1 MRGVISGEILP
12 PSPGM
17 SAMAEPSVSPRTANI
32 AAREQP
38 RSGSGPAQWAED
50 LAPISA
56 SDWSFDR
63 AAHLLERAGF
73 GGTPEDIA
81 RLAAMSPQAAVAALV
96 DYPAV
101 ANAHLAPFERSDVWD
116 QSLRD
121 FPVSR
126 VAATERAQKTGESM
140 GVRIKL
146 AGERRLQP
154 VVDRFF
160 YWLRATVLE
169 TRRLAHW
176 WADRMVATNRPLQE
190 KMALFWHGHFATG
203 EEKIR
208 DYRKME
214 QQLAL
219 FHHHATGSFRELL
232 VDVARDPAMLA
243 YLDAAQNVKGAPN
256 ENFARAL
263 MELFT
268 MVVGN
273 YSERDIREAARAFT
287 GWIDDDLAFK
297 VDVAKH
303 DDGQKTFLGRSGN
316 FDGLDILD
324 IILEQKVTADFIAGK
339 IYRFFVR
346 EELPLGLQA
355 QLGALL
361 RDNKYEIA
369 PLLRTLFLSHDFY
382 SAPSFGTRIKG
393 PVELVVSTYRKLGIR
408 QLPGIP
414 DLHTV
419 SRELG
424 QILLN
429 PPTVAGWAQ
438 GRSWITPGLLLA
450 RGNLARDIMFPD
462 IINFTDPNFSPG
474 REVRRVNDRIL
485 AGMEIGVA
493 TLEDGPAEG
502 GPAGG
507 GSMGGMD
514 GGEKTMANVI
524 AGAEDFNTRYGSLV
538 GWQEAVRRVKP
549 IPRAAA
555 QFDLA
560 RMVVAAGAKTTG
572 DAIDHL
578 LLRLLQVPVDAE
590 MRRTL
595 TEFLDRQLG
604 TSDLNQASTYLERPL
619 RLVAHLIM
627 SSPQFQLC

>member
-1 MRGVISGEILP
+1 
-12 PSPGM
+12 
-17 SAMAEPSVSPRTANI
+17 MAEPRLSPPPQWADDLSPISVSN
-32 AAREQP
+32 
-38 RSGSGPAQWAED
+38 
-50 LAPISA
+50 
-56 SDWSFDR
+56 WSFDR

-73 GGTPEDIA
+73 GGTPDDIA

-96 DYPAV
+96 DYHAI
-101 ANAHLAPFERSDVWD
+101 ANDHLAPFERSDVWD
-116 QSLRD
+116 PSLRD

-126 VAATERAQKTGESM
+126 VAATERAEKTGEAM
-140 GVRIKL
+140 GVRIKPT
-146 AGERRLQP
+146 GERRLQP

-176 WADRMVATNRPLQE
+176 WADRMVATNRPLEE

-219 FHHHATGSFRELL
+219 FHRRATGSFRELL
-232 VDVARDPAMLA
+232 IDVARDPAMLA

-256 ENFARAL
+256 ENFAREV

-268 MVVGN
+268 MGVGH
-273 YSERDIREAARAFT
+273 YTERDIREAARAFT

-297 VDVAKH
+297 LDADKH
-303 DDGQKTFLGRSGN
+303 DNGQKSFLGRTGN
-316 FDGLDILD
+316 FDGVDILTS
-324 IILEQKVTADFIAGK
+324 ILEQKVTAEFIAGK
-339 IYRFFVR
+339 LYRFFVR
-346 EELPLGLQA
+346 EELSEPLQA
-355 QLGALL
+355 RLGAIL
-361 RDNKYEIA
+361 RDNDYEIA

-393 PVELVVSTYRKLGIR
+393 PVELVVSTYRKLGVKR
-408 QLPGIP
+408 LPGIP
-414 DLHTV
+414 DLNVV

-438 GRSWITPGLLLA
+438 GRTWITPGLLLA
-450 RGNLARDIMFPD
+450 RGNFARDVLFPD
-462 IINFTDPNFSPG
+462 IINFTDPNFNPG

-485 AGMEIGVA
+485 AGMEIAVA
-493 TLEDGPAEG
+493 TLEDGPGEG
-502 GPAGG
+502 GG
-507 GSMGGMD
+507 MGGME

-524 AGAEDFNTRYGSLV
+524 ASAEDFNTRYGSLV

-560 RMVVAAGAKTTG
+560 AMVLAAGAKSTSE
-572 DAIDHL
+572 AVDHL
-578 LLRLLQVPVDAE
+578 LVRLLRVPVDAE
-590 MRRTL
+590 VRRIL
-595 TEFLDRQLG
+595 IELLEHKLG
-604 TSDLNQASTYLERPL
+604 TNDLTLAATYLESPL
-619 RLVAHLIM
+619 RLMAHLIM
-627 SSPQFQLC
+627 SSPQYQLC

>member
-1 MRGVISGEILP
+1 MRGVIGGEIP
-12 PSPGM
+12 APSSEI
-17 SAMAEPSVSPRTANI
+17 SAMTEPPASPQTSINN
-32 AAREQP
+32 AAKEQP
-38 RSGSGPAQWAED
+38 RRGGGPAQWAED
-50 LAPISA
+50 LTPIA
-56 SDWSFDR
+56 AADWSFDR

-73 GGTPEDIA
+73 GGTPEEIA

-96 DYPAV
+96 DYHAV
-101 ANAHLAPFERSDVWD
+101 ANDHLAPFERSDVWD
-116 QSLRD
+116 PSLRD

-126 VAATERAQKTGESM
+126 VAATERAQKTGEAM
-140 GVRIKL
+140 GVRIKP

-219 FHHHATGSFRELL
+219 FHRRATGSFRELL

-256 ENFARAL
+256 ENFAREV

-268 MVVGN
+268 MGVGH

-297 VDVAKH
+297 LDAGKH
-303 DDGQKTFLGRSGN
+303 DNGQKTFLGRTGN
-316 FDGLDILD
+316 FDGVDILA
-324 IILEQKVTADFIAGK
+324 IILEQKVTAEFIAGK
-339 IYRFFVR
+339 LYRFFVR
-346 EELPLGLQA
+346 EEISEPLQA
-355 QLGALL
+355 RLGAIL
-361 RDNKYEIA
+361 RDNNYEIA
-369 PLLRTLFLSHDFY
+369 PLLRTLFLSRDFY

-393 PVELVVSTYRKLGIR
+393 PIELVVSSYRKLGVKR
-408 QLPGIP
+408 LPGIP
-414 DLHTV
+414 DLNVV

-438 GRSWITPGLLLA
+438 GRTWITPGLLLA
-450 RGNLARDIMFPD
+450 RGNFARDVLFPD
-462 IINFTDPNFSPG
+462 LINFTDPNFNPG

-485 AGMEIGVA
+485 AGMEIAVA
-493 TLEDGPAEG
+493 TIEDGPGEG
-502 GPAGG
+502 GGG
-507 GSMGGMD
+507 MGGME

-538 GWQEAVRRVKP
+538 GWQEAMRRVKP

-560 RMVVAAGAKTTG
+560 ALVLGAGAKTSG
-572 DAIDHL
+572 DAVDHL
-578 LLRLLQVPVDAE
+578 LAGLLRVPVDAE
-590 MRRTL
+590 V
-595 TEFLDRQLG
+595 RQVLIDVLEREIG
-604 TSDLNQASTYLERPL
+604 TREIASAATYLERPL

-627 SSPQFQLC
+627 SSPQYQLC

>member
-1 MRGVISGEILP
+1 
-12 PSPGM
+12 
-17 SAMAEPSVSPRTANI
+17 MAEPRLSSP
-32 AAREQP
+32 P
-38 RSGSGPAQWAED
+38 QWADD
-50 LAPISA
+50 LSPISA

-96 DYPAV
+96 DYHAI
-101 ANAHLAPFERSDVWD
+101 ANDHLAPFERSDVWD
-116 QSLRD
+116 PSLRD

-126 VAATERAQKTGESM
+126 VAATERAQKTGEAM
-140 GVRIKL
+140 GVRIKP

-208 DYRKME
+208 DFRKME

-219 FHHHATGSFRELL
+219 FHRRATGSFRELL

-256 ENFARAL
+256 ENFAREV

-268 MVVGN
+268 MGVGQ
-273 YSERDIREAARAFT
+273 YTERDIREAARAFT

-297 VDVAKH
+297 LDADKH
-303 DDGQKTFLGRSGN
+303 DDGQKTFLGRTGN
-316 FDGLDILD
+316 LDGVDILTS
-324 IILEQKVTADFIAGK
+324 ILQQRVTAEFIAGK
-339 IYRFFVR
+339 LYRYFVR
-346 EELPLGLQA
+346 EELSEPLQA
-355 QLGALL
+355 KLGALL
-361 RDNKYEIA
+361 RDNDYEIA
-369 PLLRTLFLSHDFY
+369 PLLRTLFLSRDFY

-393 PVELVVSTYRKLGIR
+393 PVELVVSTYRKLGVKR
-408 QLPGIP
+408 LPGIP
-414 DLHTV
+414 DLNVV

-438 GRSWITPGLLLA
+438 GRTWITPGLLLA
-450 RGNLARDIMFPD
+450 RGNFARDVLFPD
-462 IINFTDPNFSPG
+462 LINFTDPNLNPG

-485 AGMEIGVA
+485 AGMEIAVA
-493 TLEDGPAEG
+493 TIEDDPGEG
-502 GPAGG
+502 GGG
-507 GSMGGMD
+507 MGGME

-524 AGAEDFNTRYGSLV
+524 ASAEDFNTRYGSLV
-538 GWQEAVRRVKP
+538 GWQEAMRRVKP
-549 IPRAAA
+549 IPRSAA

-560 RMVVAAGAKTTG
+560 AIVLAAGAKTTS
-572 DAIDHL
+572 DAVDHL
-578 LLRLLQVPVDAE
+578 LTRLLRVSVDTE
-590 MRRTL
+590 VRRVL
-595 TEFLDRQLG
+595 IELFERELG
-604 TSDLNQASTYLERPL
+604 TSDITLAASYLERPM
-619 RLVAHLIM
+619 RLVAHLVM

>member
-1 MRGVISGEILP
+1 MTEPPASARTGTTINDAAGEPDRGG
-12 PSPGM
+12 GG
-17 SAMAEPSVSPRTANI
+17 A
-32 AAREQP
+32 
-38 RSGSGPAQWAED
+38 AQWADD
-50 LAPISA
+50 LSPINA
-56 SDWSFDR
+56 SDWSFNR

-81 RLAAMSPQAAVAALV
+81 RLAAMSPQAAVATLV
-96 DYPAV
+96 DYHAIT
-101 ANAHLAPFERSDVWD
+101 NDHLAPFERSDVWD
-116 QSLRD
+116 PSLRD

-126 VAATERAQKTGESM
+126 VAATERAQKTGEAM
-140 GVRIKL
+140 GVRIKP

-176 WADRMVATNRPLQE
+176 WADRMVATNRPLEE

-219 FHHHATGSFRELL
+219 FHRRATGSFRELL

-256 ENFARAL
+256 ENFAREV

-268 MVVGN
+268 MGVGH
-273 YSERDIREAARAFT
+273 YTERDIREAARAFT

-297 VDVAKH
+297 LDADKH
-303 DDGQKTFLGRSGN
+303 DDGQKTFLGRTGN
-316 FDGLDILD
+316 FDGVDILAN
-324 IILEQKVTADFIAGK
+324 ILEQKVTAEFIAGK
-339 IYRFFVR
+339 LYRFFVR
-346 EELPLGLQA
+346 EELSEPLQA
-355 QLGALL
+355 RLGAIL
-361 RDNKYEIA
+361 RDNNYEIA

-382 SAPSFGTRIKG
+382 STPSFGTRIKG
-393 PVELVVSTYRKLGIR
+393 PVELVVSTYRKLGVKR
-408 QLPGIP
+408 LPGIP
-414 DLHTV
+414 DLNVV

-438 GRSWITPGLLLA
+438 GRTWITPGLLLA
-450 RGNLARDIMFPD
+450 RGNFARDVLFPD
-462 IINFTDPNFSPG
+462 IINFTDPNFNPG

-485 AGMEIGVA
+485 AGMEIAVA
-493 TLEDGPAEG
+493 TIEDGPGEG
-502 GPAGG
+502 GGG
-507 GSMGGMD
+507 MGGME

-524 AGAEDFNTRYGSLV
+524 ASAEDFNTRYGSLV
-538 GWQEAVRRVKP
+538 GWQEAMRRVKP
-549 IPRAAA
+549 IPRDAA
-555 QFDLA
+555 QFNLA
-560 RMVVAAGAKTTG
+560 AMVLGAGAKSSG
-572 DAIDHL
+572 DAVDHL
-578 LLRLLQVPVDAE
+578 LMRLLQVPVDAE
-590 MRRTL
+590 V
-595 TEFLDRQLG
+595 RQVLIDVLEREIG
-604 TSDLNQASTYLERPL
+604 TREIAGAATYLERPL

-627 SSPQFQLC
+627 SSPQYQLC